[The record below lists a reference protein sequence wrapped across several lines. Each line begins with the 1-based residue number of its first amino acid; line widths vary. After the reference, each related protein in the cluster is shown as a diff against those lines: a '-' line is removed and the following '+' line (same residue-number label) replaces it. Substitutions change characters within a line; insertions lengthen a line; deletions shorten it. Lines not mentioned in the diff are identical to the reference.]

1 MRLARIAAPSH
12 SLGIKKSAVALE
24 LQRMNE
30 IYSEFAGEGGDML
43 TSALRHWPQRFLRRL
58 LHPNEQTE
66 TKLSGG
72 LTLRC
77 RSCLRRIHWCRKED
91 YSALRLTPSGSP
103 YGRSNVLRKFVEPA
117 CCLSGVRTGG
127 DEYAAPS
134 VAGY

>member
-1 MRLARIAAPSH
+1 MAEMFNPPHPGRVLKNTVCREDG
-12 SLGIKKSAVALE
+12 GISVT
-24 LQRMNE
+24 
-30 IYSEFAGEGGDML
+30 EFAGEGGDML

-91 YSALRLTPSGSP
+91 YSALRLTPPGSP
-103 YGRSNVLRKFVEPA
+103 YGRSNLLRKFVEPA